1 MNYFQRLRI
10 DPKDY
15 MSLIY
20 EMTLEKVR
28 NIEDDKKVRAFSN
41 SNNIRT
47 EQILTEQGICYVAN
61 NFLAL
66 NLSTKYEQLGNV
78 VFICQ
83 NVIILMLIIS
93 GT

>member
-1 MNYFQRLRI
+1 MKNDLFLDYFQSLKI

-28 NIEDDKKVRAFSN
+28 YTDDDQKVRAFSN
-41 SNNIRT
+41 LNNIRT

-66 NLSTKYEQLGNV
+66 NLSTKYEQLGYIYGLYVN
-78 VFICQ
+78 
-83 NVIILMLIIS
+83 ML
-93 GT
+93 

>member
-1 MNYFQRLRI
+1 MKNDLFLDYFQSLKI

-28 NIEDDKKVRAFSN
+28 YTDDDQKVRAFSN
-41 SNNIRT
+41 LNNIRT

-66 NLSTKYEQLGNV
+66 NLSTKYEQLGYEYGLYV
-78 VFICQ
+78 K
-83 NVIILMLIIS
+83 ML
-93 GT
+93 